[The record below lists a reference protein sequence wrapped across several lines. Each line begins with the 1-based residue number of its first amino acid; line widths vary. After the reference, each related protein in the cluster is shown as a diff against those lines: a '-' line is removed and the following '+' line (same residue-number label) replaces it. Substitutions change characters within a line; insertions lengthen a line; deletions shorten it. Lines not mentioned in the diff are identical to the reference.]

1 MVGARWNCI
10 TVRAHNKTRGNIWNL
25 PLYDWR
31 CQKQLYMI
39 GWIAGAYYKRF
50 TKSWKA
56 NLTQGPTFFF
66 LFPYF
71 FFFFFATYKETQT
84 FKQRFFFFFFAER
97 TFFFLGLLRK
107 VIIALKKN
115 SSRCCWKRV
124 RRRRNACVQLETM
137 QGHLLLGCWYIRR
150 DHQFRDG
157 TQNEQAEDLYLSRP

>member
-1 MVGARWNCI
+1 MP
-10 TVRAHNKTRGNIWNL
+10 KTIIH
-25 PLYDWR
+25 DWLDSWR
-31 CQKQLYMI
+31 VLQKVYQKL
-39 GWIAGAYYKRF
+39 
-50 TKSWKA
+50 KSK
-56 NLTQGPTFFF
+56 LDSRPDLLF
-66 LFPYF
+66 LVSIF
-71 FFFFFATYKETQT
+71 FFFS
-84 FKQRFFFFFFAER
+84 QRIRKCRHLSKDFFFFSFLPKEHSFFHLSKDFFFFSFFAER